1 MTFDHRPNIIKGMS
15 IWNKVLIGFIFI
27 AAVTFAYM
35 AARTLKTHQY
45 WRELAQA
52 HQDKIDALEAENLS
66 LVFDDSE
73 KEEDGKMGID
83 RLRLE
88 LHKLLID
95 RGRVW
100 YNCSPEDVDRQT
112 GKVAVKT
119 DLPDPHKIADN
130 TILYVFDET
139 DLQDGGQ
146 YLGEFKVTDV
156 AQRQLAMEPAM
167 KLTDEE
173 LNRLAAS
180 RGPWTLY
187 EIMQIDA
194 PRDYEILFKEYHLQH
209 SILVDLI
216 EAATRDKQY
225 IESACADAQKQQ
237 QFRQAEIQQLKADV
251 AKYCRQR
258 DAVAGLHAV
267 LKPRVSGMTA
277 AVDRLIAANRAIA
290 GRIAKAQL
298 EATRCIDART
308 RRMARS
314 DVAGK

>member
-1 MTFDHRPNIIKGMS
+1 MS

-27 AAVTFAYM
+27 AATVFVYM

-66 LVFDDSE
+66 LVSGDA
-73 KEEDGKMGID
+73 EDGKVGID

-100 YNCSPEDVDRQT
+100 YNCSPENVEPQT

-156 AQRQLAMEPAM
+156 AERQLAMEPAM
-167 KLTDEE
+167 KLTDNE
-173 LNRLAAS
+173 LKRLADS

-187 EIMQIDA
+187 EIMPIDA
-194 PRDYEILFKEYHLQH
+194 PRDYDVLFKEYHLQH

-251 AKYCRQR
+251 VKYVRQR
-258 DAVAGLHAV
+258 DAVAELHAV
-267 LKPRVSGMTA
+267 LKPRASGMTA
-277 AVDRLIAANRAIA
+277 AVDRLISANMAIA

-298 EATRCIDART
+298 EATRYIGAKT
-308 RRMARS
+308 RRMAR
-314 DVAGK
+314 AGK

>member
-1 MTFDHRPNIIKGMS
+1 MS

-27 AAVTFAYM
+27 AATAFAYM

-45 WRELAQA
+45 WRELAQE
-52 HQDKIDALEAENLS
+52 HQDKIDALEMENFL
-66 LVFDDSE
+66 LVSDDAKDS
-73 KEEDGKMGID
+73 KAGIE
-83 RLRLE
+83 RLRLD

-100 YNCSPEDVDRQT
+100 YNCSPEDVEPQT

-119 DLPDPHKIADN
+119 DQPAQHKIADN

-146 YLGEFKVTDV
+146 YLGEFKVTAV
-156 AQRQLAMEPAM
+156 AERQVAIEPAM
-167 KLTDEE
+167 KLTDDE
-173 LNRLAAS
+173 LKRLADS

-187 EIMQIDA
+187 EIMPIDA
-194 PRDYEILFKEYHLQH
+194 PRDYEVLFKEHHLQH
-209 SILVDLI
+209 SIMVDLI

-237 QFRQAEIQQLKADV
+237 QFRRAEIQQLKADV

-258 DAVAGLHAV
+258 DAVAELHAV
-267 LKPRVSGMTA
+267 LKPRVSGMNA
-277 AVDRLIAANRAIA
+277 AVDRLIAANMATA